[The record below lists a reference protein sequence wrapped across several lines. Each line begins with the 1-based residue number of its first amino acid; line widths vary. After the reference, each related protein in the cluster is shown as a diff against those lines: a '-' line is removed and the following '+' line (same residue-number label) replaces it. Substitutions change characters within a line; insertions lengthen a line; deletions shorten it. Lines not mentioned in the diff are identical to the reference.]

1 MREGLFIG
9 RFQPF
14 HKGHLEAIKFAL
26 GMVDMLW
33 IVIGSAEKSYES
45 RNPFTAAE
53 RLLMIKS
60 TLEANN
66 IKGWYAIPVYDASF
80 HFIWTTSINMLVPS
94 YDVVFTNDPLTKL
107 LFKREEKKV
116 IEIELKDRSLL
127 SGTEIR
133 RRIAHDL
140 EWRSL
145 LSNEVVNI
153 IESVDGINRIKL
165 LSINNPSSHYNMK
178 E

>member
-26 GMVDMLW
+26 ERVDMLW

-45 RNPFTAAE
+45 RNPFTAGE

-66 IKGWYAIPVYDASF
+66 IKDWYAIPVYDASF
-80 HFIWTTSINMLVPS
+80 HFIWTASINMLVPS

-107 LFKREEKKV
+107 LFKREEKQV
-116 IEIELKDRSLL
+116 IEVELKDRSLL

-178 E
+178 V